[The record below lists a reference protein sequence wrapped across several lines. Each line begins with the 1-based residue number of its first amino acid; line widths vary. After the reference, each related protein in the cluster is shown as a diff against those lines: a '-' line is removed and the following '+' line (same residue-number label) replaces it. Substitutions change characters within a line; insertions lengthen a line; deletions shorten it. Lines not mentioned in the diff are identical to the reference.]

1 MSRWLL
7 LTAVLSGCGGVP
19 VRAELQPLDVRVEVV
34 APQVDP
40 LGATEAEL
48 VALRVRAR
56 RSGAHAALPGAVQG
70 SGLEPDAWPRVRFVN
85 DTRYGIVVWVSGPCA
100 REVVLPPSGEHEAEV
115 CEGSY
120 EVAAQVDARGIVP
133 LVGEST
139 EFMDGHAYTY
149 TIFVTSGGRRRRPG
163 PR

>member
-1 MSRWLL
+1 MPA
-7 LTAVLSGCGGVP
+7 AVT
-19 VRAELQPLDVRVEVV
+19 RK
-34 APQVDP
+34 
-40 LGATEAEL
+40 
-48 VALRVRAR
+48 AR
-56 RSGAHAALPGAVQG
+56 RGERRESVQLGDGSRSLAARSRAPV
-70 SGLEPDAWPRVRFVN
+70 DAWPRVRFVN

-139 EFMDGHAYTY
+139 EFMDGYAYTY
-149 TIFVTSGGRRRRPG
+149 TIFVTSGGRRRRAG